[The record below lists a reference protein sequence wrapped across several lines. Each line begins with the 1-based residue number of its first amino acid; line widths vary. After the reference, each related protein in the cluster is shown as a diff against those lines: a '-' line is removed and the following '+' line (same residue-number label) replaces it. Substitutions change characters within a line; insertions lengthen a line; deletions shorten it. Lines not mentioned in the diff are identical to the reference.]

1 MKLAISGKGGVG
13 KSTVAGTLACL
24 YAAEGQKVLA
34 IDADPDANL
43 ASALGMP
50 QELRSAIRTIS
61 TERHLIEERTGAKL
75 QGYGQIFKIN
85 PDVADIAAQ
94 YATRYAGVDL
104 LVLGAVQRA
113 AGGCACPESVLLKN
127 LVLHLVLKSNE
138 VVILDMEAGIE
149 HLGRGTAMGVDLM
162 LVVIEPGQRSV
173 ETAHRVKKMAES
185 LGIHRFGVVLNKAV
199 AKESECRWI
208 SDEFGADALLGV
220 IPFDNRIGLADRL
233 GQSLLDLGH
242 EDLLS
247 PFRNLKDAIA
257 SYAKEGTQ

>member
-24 YAAEGQKVLA
+24 YAAEGHEVLA

-50 QELRSAIRTIS
+50 PDLRAKLHTIS
-61 TERHLIEERTGAKL
+61 TERHLIEERTGAKP
-75 QGYGQIFKIN
+75 GYGQIFKLN
-85 PDVADIAAQ
+85 PEVADIAGR

-104 LVLGAVQRA
+104 LVLGAVQQA

-162 LVVIEPGQRSV
+162 LVVVEPGKRSV
-173 ETAHRVKKMAES
+173 ETAHRVKDMAAS
-185 LGIHRFGVVLNKAV
+185 LGIHRFGIVLNKAV
-199 AKESECRWI
+199 DKESECQWI
-208 SDEFGADALLGV
+208 SDEFGAGSLLGV

-233 GQSLLDLGH
+233 GQSLVDLGQ
-242 EDLLS
+242 EDLLI
-247 PFRNLKDAIA
+247 PFRSLKDTIA
-257 SYAKEGTQ
+257 SRTMEVLQ